1 VSRNTQIL
9 LLVLLFGFAGGFLF
23 HRMKISKNRVILNER
38 REEHRALQV
47 QINEAKAVAAQVEK
61 FREQVRKVEL
71 QWKQAQ
77 QMLPQEEE
85 IPSLLKSIAESGVRQ
100 NVEILLFQKNP
111 ASPQE
116 HYTEIP
122 VQLQV
127 SGGYHD
133 IGRFL
138 SAIGNLPRIVNVSN
152 IRIDPVM
159 EEMVKVSF
167 SATTYTL
174 ASASAAPKKPPKKP
188 KEEKEPEE

>member
-1 VSRNTQIL
+1 MSRNTQIL

-85 IPSLLKSIAESGVRQ
+85 IPSLLKSIA
-100 NVEILLFQKNP
+100 
-111 ASPQE
+111 
-116 HYTEIP
+116 
-122 VQLQV
+122 
-127 SGGYHD
+127 
-133 IGRFL
+133 
-138 SAIGNLPRIVNVSN
+138 
-152 IRIDPVM
+152 
-159 EEMVKVSF
+159 
-167 SATTYTL
+167 
-174 ASASAAPKKPPKKP
+174 
-188 KEEKEPEE
+188 